1 VVTFVVAM
9 VKFLYCKQ
17 YIRQMKFA
25 HLADCHLGSWR
36 EPKLKELN
44 SRAFEKAVDICIK
57 EKVDFIL
64 ISGDLFN
71 TSIPSIDVLR
81 ETVVKL
87 KKLKD
92 LNIQVYTIAGSHDFS
107 PSGKTMLD
115 VLEQAG
121 LVKNIAK
128 ATEENG
134 KLRLI
139 FTKDNK
145 TGAKIAGMIG
155 KKGMLE
161 KSYFKAIDKESLER
175 EKGFKIF
182 MFHTALDELK
192 PKELEKMDSAPIS
205 LLPKGFDYYAAGHV
219 HVRMEKSLSGYKN
232 IIYPGPLFPN
242 NFSELEKE
250 TGGFYIYDNGKI
262 EFKPINIINVHA
274 VEIDCNHKVPEQITS
289 EVLSKI
295 QNKEFLNTIVLL
307 RLYGTLESGKTSE
320 IDFKEIF
327 NQLNEKNA
335 YFVMKNTN
343 KLETKEFEEVKVSTS
358 NIEEIESNLIKENI
372 GQIEINMPEEKLI
385 YNLMRVIN
393 TEKEEGELNRDFE
406 ERLKKE
412 LNQVFDL

>member
-1 VVTFVVAM
+1 
-9 VKFLYCKQ
+9 
-17 YIRQMKFA
+17 MKFA